1 MQMRYRNRIEPTPAQ
16 QAILA
21 RVFGCARVVFNDALR
36 ERDEAYRAGEKLS
49 DSEILEEAAQQLGAS
64 HSQVALAWLLKRSPV
79 MLPIPGTSSVGH
91 LEENTAAAELELS
104 DDLFEALD
112 EAAKQAD

>member
-1 MQMRYRNRIEPTPAQ
+1 MQMRYRYRIEPTPAQ

-49 DSEILEEAAQQLGAS
+49 DSEIEARRPWAWAIFAALRKAS
-64 HSQVALAWLLKRSPV
+64 LAAGGSHRKPSR
-79 MLPIPGTSSVGH
+79 
-91 LEENTAAAELELS
+91 
-104 DDLFEALD
+104 
-112 EAAKQAD
+112 